1 MTARASSTVAVTA
14 RAFRVALLALIV
26 VCAPSG
32 TLAADPEKVW
42 HGVLSDEPPG
52 FDPAGAT
59 SASAA
64 SVLELVFD
72 RLLTYDYL
80 ARPAKVVPLAAEALP
95 IAEDDAKTW
104 TVRIR
109 KGIYF
114 APDPAFKGVRR
125 ELVAQDFVFSFMRFM
140 DPAINSPYQ
149 FLFRNKL
156 IGLDEL
162 RAKAQKTGRFDYD
175 ARIAGIEA
183 VDRYTVRFH
192 LREPDR
198 RFLYLLAHSSAGAV
212 AREAVD
218 AYGKDIAV
226 HPVGSG
232 PYMLTSWN
240 AGAKAILE
248 ANPYFRGFVWNF
260 AAGDD
265 PRDKELVA
273 QMRGKTMPQI
283 GRIELAVIQEDTSYW
298 LAFLRGDLDA
308 AALLPRFHAASLVGG
323 ELNADLRAK
332 GIEMY
337 RLTIPALDYTAFNFR
352 DPVVGGFEPEKA
364 ALRRAI
370 ALAYNGDD
378 LVNVVMHGNAE
389 RAQMLVPPGVVGYDS
404 TYRNANGYDPALA
417 NPLLDRFGYKRGPD
431 GYRRLPD
438 GRPFTLTRNTSPG
451 ATYRDMDKIWH
462 ASMERIGVRISFQTL
477 NEGEVTKSAT
487 TCAFALFSWSWSA
500 DYPDGENFMQLMYGP
515 NSGQSNPGCYRSAA
529 YDALYEQA
537 TRLADG
543 AQRNALFVAMARR
556 MDADTAWVPGAY
568 ARTIV
573 VVQPWVQGHKRHPF
587 LFSVLPYVDVKPH

>member
-1 MTARASSTVAVTA
+1 MQAPRPRGRRCFPIYGGARAQILHCGRRVGRHRSRRLDRCAATRGAIRDQANAVAASRRAGRQLRSDHRRCRGPGQHEHRAPHASRCGDRLRRRRHAHAA
-14 RAFRVALLALIV
+14 RRRRGAACIEPRRIVQGGGGRRTRRTKRRSAREGGCRVYRRKGQAARVA
-26 VCAPSG
+26 CAPSG

-149 FLFRNKL
+149 FLFRIKL

-175 ARIAGIEA
+175 ARIAGIE
-183 VDRYTVRFH
+183 
-192 LREPDR
+192 
-198 RFLYLLAHSSAGAV
+198 
-212 AREAVD
+212 
-218 AYGKDIAV
+218 
-226 HPVGSG
+226 
-232 PYMLTSWN
+232 
-240 AGAKAILE
+240 
-248 ANPYFRGFVWNF
+248 
-260 AAGDD
+260 
-265 PRDKELVA
+265 
-273 QMRGKTMPQI
+273 
-283 GRIELAVIQEDTSYW
+283 
-298 LAFLRGDLDA
+298 
-308 AALLPRFHAASLVGG
+308 
-323 ELNADLRAK
+323 
-332 GIEMY
+332 
-337 RLTIPALDYTAFNFR
+337 
-352 DPVVGGFEPEKA
+352 
-364 ALRRAI
+364 
-370 ALAYNGDD
+370 D
-378 LVNVVMHGNAE
+378 LVNVVMHGNAQ
-389 RAQMLVPPGVVGYDS
+389 RAQMLIPPGVVGYDS

-462 ASMERIGVRISFQTL
+462 AS
-477 NEGEVTKSAT
+477 
-487 TCAFALFSWSWSA
+487 
-500 DYPDGENFMQLMYGP
+500 
-515 NSGQSNPGCYRSAA
+515 
-529 YDALYEQA
+529 
-537 TRLADG
+537 
-543 AQRNALFVAMARR
+543 
-556 MDADTAWVPGAY
+556 
-568 ARTIV
+568 
-573 VVQPWVQGHKRHPF
+573 
-587 LFSVLPYVDVKPH
+587 